1 MESVSKLLNSW
12 PKDLKEEVGEM
23 LLLRTCAFV
32 LLFTVSFYLVGCCG
46 GGKEKVVEKETVV
59 VPKGS
64 TTPTLG
70 QQLEDLKNAYQKG
83 AITKEEYEAG
93 KRRLLGQ

>member
-1 MESVSKLLNSW
+1 MY
-12 PKDLKEEVGEM
+12 
-23 LLLRTCAFV
+23 LLRTCAFV

-46 GGKEKVVEKETVV
+46 SKEKVIEKETVV
-59 VPKGS
+59 VPKGE

-70 QQLEDLKNAYQKG
+70 KQLEDLKDAYRKG
-83 AITKEEYEAG
+83 AISQQEYEAG